1 MLICQRTLVVS
12 VTTDKLSHEI
22 EKLLETRA
30 GQFKALEKNPTDG
43 FRLTVGKNNIKRQG
57 SSVGTCILTLVQFVR
72 ELLVGQGSQSEK
84 EAPAA
89 SAAESWAGSQADPSE
104 SGAYNQSERPDA
116 KAVRRALK

>member
-1 MLICQRTLVVS
+1 VICQRTLVVS
-12 VTTDKLSHEI
+12 VITDKLSHEI

-72 ELLVGQGSQSEK
+72 ELLVGQGPQSEK

-89 SAAESWAGSQADPSE
+89 SAESWAGSQADPSE